1 MKPVIKNKKY
11 SIADYKKHNH
21 LMNVEVFVV
30 ASSGLVVNVKK
41 TETDKK
47 ENAIFQTNYHGLK
60 RNSKINIV
68 NLLKKI

>member
-1 MKPVIKNKKY
+1 MKPLIKNKKY
-11 SIADYKKHNH
+11 SLENYKKSRHP
-21 LMNVEVFVV
+21 MNLEICVISF
-30 ASSGLVVNVKK
+30 SGIEVNVKK

-47 ENAIFQTNYHGLK
+47 ENAIFQTDYHGIK

>member
-1 MKPVIKNKKY
+1 MKPLIKNKKY
-11 SIADYKKHNH
+11 SLEDYKKNRHP
-21 LMNVEVFVV
+21 MNLEICVISF
-30 ASSGLVVNVKK
+30 SGIEINVKK

-47 ENAIFQTNYHGLK
+47 ENAIFQTDYHGIK